1 MPAIAEALASDPN
14 PMSPMEQY
22 MLSWEAATE
31 RLLDAAAL
39 PEGAPRTNERPSHAL
54 AYYTHYGMGIQPN
67 PHPYPDPNPYPDL
80 NPSPNPN
87 PNPNPNQVW
96 ASSLSSTPSDRRR
109 ARSR

>member
-67 PHPYPDPNPYPDL
+67 PHPNPYPDL

-87 PNPNPNQVW
+87 PNPNSNPNQVW
-96 ASSLSSTPSDRRR
+96 ASSLSSTPSDRPL
-109 ARSR
+109 APSR